1 MSVKGTNR
9 RGVAL
14 IVVLLMVSIIT
25 ALTIQ
30 LNRDTRSEVTGA
42 ANLSDGIRLRYMAQ
56 SGFAVGEALLLADTT
71 PSFDALTEQWANT
84 EMLSLISEGY
94 FDNGSFKLAIQDEE
108 GKIDINSLVLGS
120 GDKTAIREFLL
131 RLLTGPSFRLDRRKA
146 EELVDAI
153 KDWIDA
159 DDEVTGAGAEGAY
172 YAGLQ
177 RPYTVKNAAIDCIEE
192 LLMVKGVTREL
203 FYGTA
208 GSPGLEQCLTVY
220 GNVSR
225 DGKVNIDTAP
235 LAVLRALAVEMTDED
250 VKLLDKYRREAQN
263 NLADLAW
270 YKKIPRATQ
279 LTIPETLIKVKS
291 DTFRIT
297 AVGLQG
303 QMSERVT
310 GVIKRVGAGRPH
322 CCRGRW
328 NDARTNSGPR
338 YRRKRR
344 QGGAPLP
351 GVPGRL
357 SSPRVSPGRSHRCGR
372 PPGGSAGSFSR
383 IRPSAVR
390 SA

>member
-42 ANLSDGIRLRYMAQ
+42 ANLSDGIRLRYIAQ

-71 PSFDALTEQWANT
+71 PSFDALTELWANT
-84 EMLSLISEGY
+84 EMIALQSEGY

-120 GDKTAIREFLL
+120 GDKTAIRELL
-131 RLLTGPSFRLDRRKA
+131 VRLLTGPSFRLDRRKA
-146 EELVDAI
+146 DELLDAI

-177 RPYTVKNAAIDCIEE
+177 RPYTAKNAAIDCIEE

-220 GNVSR
+220 GSVSR
-225 DGKVNIDTAP
+225 DGKVNINTAP
-235 LAVLRALAVEMTDED
+235 PAVLRALAVEMTDED
-250 VKLLDKYRREAQN
+250 IKLLDKYRREPQN
-263 NLADLAW
+263 NLGVLAW
-270 YKKIPRATQ
+270 YKNIPRATQ

-291 DTFRIT
+291 ETFRIT

-310 GVIKRVGAGRPH
+310 GIIKRGGGRK
-322 CCRGRW
+322 
-328 NDARTNSGPR
+328 AT
-338 YRRKRR
+338 
-344 QGGAPLP
+344 L
-351 GVPGRL
+351 L
-357 SSPRVSPGRSHRCGR
+357 SWKVE
-372 PPGGSAGSFSR
+372 
-383 IRPSAVR
+383 
-390 SA
+390 

>member
-1 MSVKGTNR
+1 MRTAGANR

-42 ANLSDGIRLRYMAQ
+42 ANLSDGIRLRYIAQ

-71 PSFDALTEQWANT
+71 PSFDALTEMWANT
-84 EMLSLISEGY
+84 EMIALQSEGY

-120 GDKTAIREFLL
+120 GDKAVIREFLL

-146 EELVDAI
+146 EELLDAI

-159 DDEVTGAGAEGAY
+159 DEEVTGAGAEGAY

-177 RPYTVKNAAIDCIEE
+177 RPYTAKNAAIDCIEE

-220 GNVSR
+220 GSVSR
-225 DGKVNIDTAP
+225 DGKVNINTAP
-235 LAVLRALAVEMTDED
+235 LAVLRALAAEMTDED

-263 NLADLAW
+263 NLADVNW
-270 YKKIPRATQ
+270 YQKISRMTP
-279 LTIPETLIKVKS
+279 IPIPPGLIKVKS
-291 DTFRIT
+291 DIFRIT

-310 GVIKRVGAGRPH
+310 GVIKRGQPGQ
-322 CCRGRW
+322 
-328 NDARTNSGPR
+328 
-338 YRRKRR
+338 RK
-344 QGGAPLP
+344 ATL
-351 GVPGRL
+351 L
-357 SSPRVSPGRSHRCGR
+357 SWKVE
-372 PPGGSAGSFSR
+372 
-383 IRPSAVR
+383 
-390 SA
+390 